1 MKLVK
6 EKYNFEDFLAEVSQE
21 QKAEITNIHEN
32 MSESGYK
39 NKIEKKASGFLIAYT
54 HPKTKRSILNL
65 FFRKDGL
72 QIRIYAENHKQYI
85 NFIDNLP
92 EDMEKQVAKAT
103 NCKRFLTPPECSP
116 TCSAGYDIYIRSNRY
131 QKCRYSCF
139 HFKANTKIFPII
151 NEFIELEKAAR

>member
-85 NFIDNLP
+85 
-92 EDMEKQVAKAT
+92 
-103 NCKRFLTPPECSP
+103 
-116 TCSAGYDIYIRSNRY
+116 
-131 QKCRYSCF
+131 
-139 HFKANTKIFPII
+139 
-151 NEFIELEKAAR
+151 